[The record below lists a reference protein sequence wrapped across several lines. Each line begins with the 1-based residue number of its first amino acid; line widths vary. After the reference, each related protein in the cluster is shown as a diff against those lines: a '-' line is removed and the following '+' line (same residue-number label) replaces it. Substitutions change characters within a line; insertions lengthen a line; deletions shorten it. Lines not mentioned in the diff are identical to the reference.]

1 MSPSPASTYH
11 LKRGLRHL
19 GLLGGLF
26 FAAIG
31 VLSIVVSLLNPDGSL
46 QRPVLAALVFGVF
59 FGSFT
64 GLFAW
69 LFYTHRTYRLHLSE
83 SQISQLG
90 PARSCRVSPAEISQ
104 ALWRTRPRGGS
115 LQLQT
120 ATSRFVIEFDLFTRT
135 DRAAVIETLRQII
148 PTHLQHNWGEFHSRF
163 EAPSPER
170 LQQQQRARSLL
181 RMALLAF
188 AVAFG
193 ALGVLGAGAQYL
205 LISAINV
212 GVLIWLKF
220 SSTDISGTTMPYP
233 DSQQQTS

>member
-1 MSPSPASTYH
+1 MTLFSWFSRTEGPGVERVDRTDEALDKVRDALPSADAMRRQAES
-11 LKRGLRHL
+11 LMNEILDKCEQ
-19 GLLGGLF
+19 GGDLD
-26 FAAIG
+26 
-31 VLSIVVSLLNPDGSL
+31 SLEES
-46 QRPVLAALVFGVF
+46 
-59 FGSFT
+59 
-64 GLFAW
+64 
-69 LFYTHRTYRLHLSE
+69 RLH
-83 SQISQLG
+83 
-90 PARSCRVSPAEISQ
+90 
-104 ALWRTRPRGGS
+104 
-115 LQLQT
+115 
-120 ATSRFVIEFDLFTRT
+120 EFDLFTRT

-148 PTHLQHNWGEFHSRF
+148 PTHLQHNWDEFHSRF

-205 LISAINV
+205 PISAINV

-233 DSQQQTS
+233 DSQHQTS